1 MKKTI
6 YMGFLVI
13 SAIVVGGLIS
23 SGVNGAASLNWLSYS
38 KRFSFEP
45 GTFLNMDVLQITFG
59 ITFTVSVA
67 QVILVSLCLFIYYK
81 TASKLFPGG

>member
-1 MKKTI
+1 MKKTL

-13 SAIVVGGLIS
+13 SGIVIGGLIS
-23 SGVNGAASLNWLSYS
+23 SGVNGAAALNWLSYS

-45 GTFLNMDVLQITFG
+45 GTFLNLDVLQLTFG

-67 QVILVSLCLFIYYK
+67 QIIMIALCLFVYVK
-81 TASKLFPGG
+81 TAPKACG